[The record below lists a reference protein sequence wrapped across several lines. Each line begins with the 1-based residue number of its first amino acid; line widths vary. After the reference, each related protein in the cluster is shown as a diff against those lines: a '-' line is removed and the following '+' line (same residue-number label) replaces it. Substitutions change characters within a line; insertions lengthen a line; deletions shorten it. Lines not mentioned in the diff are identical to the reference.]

1 MSVKISCGRPQSNIL
16 VISKTIYIEN
26 IGIIQY
32 SLKRNYVPFSRK
44 FYLYKELLFGLKD
57 RIKRFRIYVVDY
69 SSVYELDSPD
79 YDFHE
84 AVMIMRTYIKETME
98 TTFDELAFYMMMI

>member
-1 MSVKISCGRPQSNIL
+1 M
-16 VISKTIYIEN
+16 
-26 IGIIQY
+26 
-32 SLKRNYVPFSRK
+32 KRNYVPNYVPFSRE

-57 RIKRFRIYVVDY
+57 RTKRFRIYVVDY

-79 YDFHE
+79 YDFQE
-84 AVMIMRTYIKETME
+84 AVMIMRTYIEETME